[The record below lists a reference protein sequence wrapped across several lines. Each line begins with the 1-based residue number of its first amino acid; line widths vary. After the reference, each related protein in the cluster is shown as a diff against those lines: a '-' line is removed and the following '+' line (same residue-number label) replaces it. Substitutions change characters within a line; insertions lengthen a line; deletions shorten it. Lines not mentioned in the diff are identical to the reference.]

1 MRFSRL
7 PLFIAAAAVAAAGLV
22 ACKSDGRTLRP
33 ATPDQDQS
41 VYTTSTTVASTAAF
55 SNATASNAGAGGLGS
70 SDLGGSIAIGGT
82 PGSSADSAALPFI
95 LNLPFQDGGAIDA
108 KFTCN
113 GLDVHPQVSWLGAP
127 AAAVEMALV
136 VRDTDA
142 SDFVH
147 WIIAGLD
154 PKNPL
159 VPEGTVPVGAVES
172 LNGFSTAAK
181 PSVGWKGP
189 CPPAGAVHHYEF
201 TLYALDQQIELPSG
215 SSAADLQA
223 AIDASAIQA
232 TSLTG
237 VYPGP

>member
-1 MRFSRL
+1 MYS
-7 PLFIAAAAVAAAGLV
+7 
-22 ACKSDGRTLRP
+22 
-33 ATPDQDQS
+33 
-41 VYTTSTTVASTAAF
+41 TSTTVASTAAF
-55 SNATASNAGAGGLGS
+55 SNATNPAAGGLGAG
-70 SDLGGSIAIGGT
+70 DLGGSIAIGGT
-82 PGSSADSAALPFI
+82 SGSSPDSAVLPFI
-95 LNLPFQDGGAIDA
+95 LNLPFQDGGAIGA
-108 KFTCN
+108 KFTCT

-142 SDFVH
+142 NDFVH

-159 VPEGTVPVGAVES
+159 VPEGKVPVGAVES
-172 LNGFSTAAK
+172 LNGFSTVAK

-189 CPPAGAVHHYEF
+189 CPPAGAAHHYEF
-201 TLYALDQQIELPSG
+201 TLYALNQQIELPTG